1 MDTIRR
7 ILIAVEDST
16 APIEAI
22 PDCDNGVFSYHV
34 ALLIEAGL
42 VRGDVTDGPNLQPM
56 AGCIFRLTWSGHE
69 FLDAARSDTIWNTVR
84 EKILRPGVSWSFSIL
99 GEVLKGLAKQ
109 QLAHAGLPIFD
120 LPEA

>member
-1 MDTIRR
+1 MTRNMDTIRR

-42 VRGDVTDGPNLQPM
+42 VRGDVTDGPNL
-56 AGCIFRLTWSGHE
+56 
-69 FLDAARSDTIWNTVR
+69 
-84 EKILRPGVSWSFSIL
+84 
-99 GEVLKGLAKQ
+99 
-109 QLAHAGLPIFD
+109 
-120 LPEA
+120 

>member
-1 MDTIRR
+1 MTRNMDTIRR

-42 VRGDVTDGPNLQPM
+42 VRGDFTDGRAEL
-56 AGCIFRLTWSGHE
+56 
-69 FLDAARSDTIWNTVR
+69 AAHGWVHLSTHMVG
-84 EKILRPGVSWSFSIL
+84 P
-99 GEVLKGLAKQ
+99 
-109 QLAHAGLPIFD
+109 
-120 LPEA
+120 